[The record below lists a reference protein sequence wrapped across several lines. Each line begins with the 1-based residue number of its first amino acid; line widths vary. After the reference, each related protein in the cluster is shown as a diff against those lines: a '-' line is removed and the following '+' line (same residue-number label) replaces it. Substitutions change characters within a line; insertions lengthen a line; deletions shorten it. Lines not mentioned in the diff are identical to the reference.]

1 MPSTGCR
8 SRSPSSQQSQLVVDG
23 HLVAQSLGNRHHQG
37 GASAASLLPTKQLNA
52 YRAQRGPSAAILKF
66 MSDTNHVVL
75 IHGAWSRGEQLTP
88 ARTAFEERGY
98 RAHTPTLRHHE
109 LPMREGAMKVAS
121 LSLSDYT
128 DDLAAYVNSL
138 DSPALLIGHSM
149 GGLLAQSVA
158 ARTHHAGLVAACP
171 GPAAGIF
178 GTTPTNMRMS
188 LPSLLRPR
196 AWAKPVYPRTLEQ
209 CQRWIAN
216 SQTEDTAREIY
227 DDLVCESGRAFWEMA
242 LAVLKLSKP
251 TVVDF
256 AAVTTPV
263 LVIGG
268 QCDRIVS
275 TGVVRQ
281 TAAKYRQGTHVE
293 IPHADHMVF
302 SGEALPVTMGHI
314 DDWIAKNHVLAVA

>member
-1 MPSTGCR
+1 
-8 SRSPSSQQSQLVVDG
+8 
-23 HLVAQSLGNRHHQG
+23 
-37 GASAASLLPTKQLNA
+37 
-52 YRAQRGPSAAILKF
+52 
-66 MSDTNHVVL
+66 MSDTKHVVL

-98 RAHTPTLRHHE
+98 RVHTPTLRHHE

-128 DDLAAYVNSL
+128 DDLVAYVNSL

-149 GGLLAQSVA
+149 GGLLAQLVA
-158 ARTHHAGLVAACP
+158 ARTDHAGLVAACP
-171 GPAAGIF
+171 GSAAGIF

-196 AWAKPVYPRTLEQ
+196 AWAKPVYPPTLEQ

-227 DDLVCESGRAFWEMA
+227 DGLVCESGRAFWEMA

-268 QCDRIVS
+268 ECDRIVP

-293 IPHADHMVF
+293 IPRSDHMVF
-302 SGEALPVTMGHI
+302 SGEALPVTVGQI
-314 DDWIAKNHVLAVA
+314 DDWIARNHVLAIA